1 MYDKIED
8 LEGQLIE
15 AKAKNETIEA
25 EKLTGDNI
33 VLVAQ
38 KDIG

>member
-15 AKAKNETIEA
+15 AKAKKETIEA

>member
-15 AKAKNETIEA
+15 AKAKKETKEA

>member
-15 AKAKNETIEA
+15 AKAKKETIEA

-33 VLVAQ
+33 
-38 KDIG
+38 